1 MDSDEFL
8 WRTVGIVLSTI
19 EKQIFFERIHFLF
32 KFLLINVIFVILL
45 QLLATI
51 STGRLKKRKLFQI
64 EKLLFSVFVLR
75 IPPGFTW
82 HFGAGLLYLK

>member
-51 STGRLKKRKLFQI
+51 STGRIKKKKTISIKAIVVQCICLKN
-64 EKLLFSVFVLR
+64 S
-75 IPPGFTW
+75 TW
-82 HFGAGLLYLK
+82 FHLALWCRVP